1 MSRRWPATAM
11 IEFNAVIIVYIF
23 YDVLLHS
30 IPSAR
35 RSGKEIHGQGHGL
48 PLNRTVVQEDTGW
61 LMAHFSTAFL
71 DTLLHSFH

>member
-1 MSRRWPATAM
+1 M
-11 IEFNAVIIVYIF
+11 IEFDTVTIVYTF
-23 YDVLLHS
+23 YGVLLYS
-30 IPSAR
+30 IPSAW

-71 DTLLHSFH
+71 DTLLHSFY